1 MGPKARQEV
10 SRQRKRHPTKRIPLE
25 REKRRM
31 AITLAGFDRAKGLSC
46 SFHLLFTFRMPYSHL
61 FLSILA
67 EQSSSA
73 LSVVQTVGRVALTL
87 LPMAVLK
94 RSIFQKLI
102 KHLPLSEHPTLAT
115 MHQHMN
121 DSIKMINVA
130 VWALLIIPGSLF
142 AATIL
147 ASMERTPVTG
157 RWRLILLSPE
167 EERSVAADLAG
178 EGWRN
183 EVANILTEGDT
194 EPLPRYV
201 SLFYYIS
208 FLWNFLYFAKKIFF
222 FLSIP
227 ESSHCLTGEL
237 SGYYR
242 PGVIWNLWFHY
253 YKPTIKRYEKSS
265 IN

>member
-1 MGPKARQEV
+1 
-10 SRQRKRHPTKRIPLE
+10 
-25 REKRRM
+25 
-31 AITLAGFDRAKGLSC
+31 
-46 SFHLLFTFRMPYSHL
+46 
-61 FLSILA
+61 
-67 EQSSSA
+67 
-73 LSVVQTVGRVALTL
+73 VALTL

-94 RSIFQKLI
+94 RSIFQKLM

-115 MHQHMN
+115 MHRHMAA
-121 DSIKMINVA
+121 SIKTINIA

-194 EPLPRYV
+194 EPLPQWV
-201 SLFYYIS
+201 TLLLCISL
-208 FLWNFLYFAKKIFF
+208 
-222 FLSIP
+222 
-227 ESSHCLTGEL
+227 
-237 SGYYR
+237 
-242 PGVIWNLWFHY
+242 
-253 YKPTIKRYEKSS
+253 
-265 IN
+265 